1 MEQEMKTDEVS
12 KNDSA
17 KNVEPKADAKMD
29 HSKMDHSKMQHGGNP
44 KMGMEGHDHNMMIA
58 DFKKRF
64 FVVLILTVPIMLLS
78 MMIQKF
84 LGVNW
89 QFTGSQYIL
98 FALSSVVF
106 FYGGWPFLKGWLD
119 EVKAKNPGMM
129 FLIGFAITVAYVYS
143 VAIVFGLSGM
153 DFFWELSTLILIML
167 LGHWI
172 EMKSIAG
179 ASKELE
185 LLVQLMPADAH
196 MVMPD
201 MVHDVKTETLKE
213 KDIILVKPGEKVAAD
228 GIILEGES
236 YLNES
241 MLTGESKPVKKSV
254 GEKVIAGAIN
264 GNGSI
269 KVTVSHAAK
278 DSYLSQVIKLVDDAQ
293 KSKSKT
299 QLLADTAA
307 RWLTIIAIVA
317 GIGTFLYWYLT
328 GQSLA
333 FAMERMVTVI
343 VICCPHALGL
353 AVPLVVAKST
363 ALSAKNGLLI
373 KNRTAF
379 ENARKI
385 TTIVFDKTG
394 TLTVGK
400 FEVSKIVSLQ
410 KEINENEIIRLA
422 SALEQQ
428 SEHPIATGI
437 LQKVK
442 ELSISIPAT
451 KDFQAITGKGVEA
464 IVEGKKILV
473 VSPGYLKEKDIAIPE
488 GFAANDTETVVF
500 VIVNDKLAGYIALS
514 DEIRPESAEAI
525 KTLKENKIRS
535 ILLTGDNNKVAKSVS
550 ETLGL
555 DSFYAEVLP
564 DQKLEKIKELQT
576 KGDFVAMTGDG
587 VNDAPAL
594 AQADIGIAVG
604 SGSDIAAETAGIILV
619 NSNPKDI
626 VSLILFGKATYRKMI
641 QNLIWA
647 TGYNVVALPLAAG
660 VLYKQGILLSP
671 AMGAVLMTVS
681 TIVVAINASLLKVKN
696 GADKKSNDEQKAE
709 LISDAKTEKKEEPKS
724 EAVNKPQPE
733 AKSEPEEKVEPGHEV
748 NAEAKPATEEG
759 TAPEM
764 VDKPKPE
771 VKGDFNEKP
780 EPEHDVNTEAKP
792 EIKAELKTGSEGEI
806 KSETKEEPK
815 PDGEAVPKLEAT
827 AEMPSSLTPEIVTR
841 VHKLYEEL
849 GREEVKAVQEWE
861 EKQKA
866 VPAPK
871 TEAKQEPKDE

>member
-1 MEQEMKTDEVS
+1 MEHQHEANKDT
-12 KNDSA
+12 
-17 KNVEPKADAKMD
+17 
-29 HSKMDHSKMQHGGNP
+29 HSGHDMNNMQHGANP
-44 KMGMEGHDHNMMIA
+44 AMGMAGHNHHAMMIA
-58 DFKKRF
+58 DFRKRF
-64 FVVLILTVPIMLLS
+64 YVVLILTIPIMLLS
-78 MMIQKF
+78 EMIQHWLNLHISF
-84 LGVNW
+84 P
-89 QFTGSQYIL
+89 GSKYVL
-98 FALSSVVF
+98 LVLSSVVF
-106 FYGGWPFLKGWLD
+106 FYGGWPFLKGLVD

-129 FLIGFAITVAYVYS
+129 FLIGFAITVAYIYS
-143 VAIVFGLSGM
+143 VAIVFGLAGM
-153 DFFWELSTLILIML
+153 DFFWELTTLIGIML

-172 EMKSIAG
+172 EMKSVAG

-196 MVMPD
+196 MVMPN
-201 MVHDVKTETLKE
+201 MVHDVKTDTLKE
-213 KDIILVKPGEKVAAD
+213 NDIILVKPGEKVAAD

-241 MLTGESKPVKKSV
+241 MLTGESKPVQKVK
-254 GEKVIAGAIN
+254 GDKVIAGAIN

-269 KVTVSHAAK
+269 KVTVSHASK

-307 RWLTIIAIVA
+307 KWLTIIAIVA

-410 KEINENEIIRLA
+410 KDINENEIVRLA
-422 SALEQQ
+422 SALEQK

-437 LQKVK
+437 LQKAK
-442 ELSISIPAT
+442 ELSITIPAT
-451 KDFQAITGKGVEA
+451 ENFNAITGKGVEA
-464 IVEGKKILV
+464 TVEGKKILV
-473 VSPGYLKEKDIAIPE
+473 VSPGYLKENNLTIPD
-488 GFAANDTETVVF
+488 GFTANDTETVVF
-500 VIVNDKLAGYIALS
+500 VIVKDTLAGYIALS

-525 KTLKENKIRS
+525 KTLKQNYIKS
-535 ILLTGDNNKVAKSVS
+535 ILLTGDNNKVGKSVS
-550 ETLGL
+550 ETLGM
-555 DSFYAEVLP
+555 DSFMAEVLP
-564 DQKLEKIKELQT
+564 HQKLEKIKDLQS
-576 KGDFVAMTGDG
+576 KGEFVAMTGDG

-594 AQADIGIAVG
+594 AIADVGIAVG
-604 SGSDIAAETAGIILV
+604 SGSDIAAETAGIVLV

-647 TGYNVVALPLAAG
+647 TGYNVIALPLAAG

-671 AMGAVLMTVS
+671 AAGAVLMTVS
-681 TIVVAINASLLKVKN
+681 TIVVAINASMLSVK
-696 GADKKSNDEQKAE
+696 K
-709 LISDAKTEKKEEPKS
+709 
-724 EAVNKPQPE
+724 
-733 AKSEPEEKVEPGHEV
+733 
-748 NAEAKPATEEG
+748 
-759 TAPEM
+759 
-764 VDKPKPE
+764 
-771 VKGDFNEKP
+771 
-780 EPEHDVNTEAKP
+780 
-792 EIKAELKTGSEGEI
+792 
-806 KSETKEEPK
+806 
-815 PDGEAVPKLEAT
+815 
-827 AEMPSSLTPEIVTR
+827 
-841 VHKLYEEL
+841 
-849 GREEVKAVQEWE
+849 
-861 EKQKA
+861 
-866 VPAPK
+866 
-871 TEAKQEPKDE
+871 

>member
-1 MEQEMKTDEVS
+1 MKTSNINVHDMLSVWSVEEVEKRIDDLPGVESVTVNFAKENATIRYDETRLEVGNIKS
-12 KNDSA
+12 IVRQRSYESFKSESPTEPSIIDSQEEKEKAEINPSVKMDNSDVPQPSPLVNKSVEEKSETTATQPVTEPLEEKDKAEIKPPVKTENADVTPPSPMEGKPAEDKA
-17 KNVEPKADAKMD
+17 KLTSDVKPEEEKDETDVVKPEIMDHTKMD
-29 HSKMDHSKMQHGGNP
+29 HSKHGNAP
-44 KMGMEGHDHNMMIA
+44 MGMQGHDHNAMIA
-58 DFKKRF
+58 DYKRRF
-64 FVVLILTVPIMLLS
+64 YVVAILTIPIMLLS

-89 QFTGSQYIL
+89 QFAGSQYIL
-98 FALSSVVF
+98 FGLSSIVF
-106 FYGGWPFLKGWLD
+106 FYGGWPFLKGFVN
-119 EVKAKNPGMM
+119 EVKTKSPGMM
-129 FLIGFAITVAYVYS
+129 ILIGFAITVAYSYS
-143 VAIVFGLSGM
+143 VAIVLGLQGM

-179 ASKELE
+179 ASRELE
-185 LLVQLMPADAH
+185 LLVKLMPSDAH

-201 MVHDVKTETLKE
+201 MVHDVKSETLKE
-213 KDIILVKPGEKVAAD
+213 NDIILVKPGEKVAAD

-241 MLTGESKPVKKSV
+241 MLTGESKPVKKII

-269 KVTVSHAAK
+269 KVTVSHATK
-278 DSYLSQVIKLVDDAQ
+278 DSYLSQVIKLIEEAQ

-307 RWLTIIAIVA
+307 KWLTVIAIVA
-317 GIGTFLYWYLT
+317 GIGTFLFWYLT

-394 TLTVGK
+394 TLTIGK
-400 FEVSKIVSLQ
+400 FEVSKIVSLK
-410 KEINENEIIRLA
+410 KELNENEIIRLA
-422 SALEQQ
+422 SALEQK

-442 ELSISIPAT
+442 DLKLAIPAT
-451 KDFQAITGKGVEA
+451 ENFNAITGKGVEA
-464 IVEGKKILV
+464 TVEGKKILV
-473 VSPGYLKEKDIAIPE
+473 VSPGYLKEKSIALPE
-488 GFAANDTETVVF
+488 SFAANDTETVVF

-525 KTLKENKIRS
+525 KTLKQNKIKS

-550 ETLGL
+550 ETIGM
-555 DSFYAEVLP
+555 DSFIAEVLP
-564 DQKLEKIKELQT
+564 HQKLEKIKELQS
-576 KGDFVAMTGDG
+576 KGEFVAMTGDG

-594 AQADIGIAVG
+594 AIADVGIAVG

-619 NSNPKDI
+619 NSNPKD
-626 VSLILFGKATYRKMI
+626 VVNLILFGKATYRKMI
-641 QNLIWA
+641 QNLVWA

-660 VLYKQGILLSP
+660 VLYNQGILLSP
-671 AMGAVLMTVS
+671 ATAAVFMALSTV
-681 TIVVAINASLLKVKN
+681 VVAINASMLKVK
-696 GADKKSNDEQKAE
+696 SNP
-709 LISDAKTEKKEEPKS
+709 DAKTKDE
-724 EAVNKPQPE
+724 
-733 AKSEPEEKVEPGHEV
+733 
-748 NAEAKPATEEG
+748 
-759 TAPEM
+759 
-764 VDKPKPE
+764 
-771 VKGDFNEKP
+771 
-780 EPEHDVNTEAKP
+780 
-792 EIKAELKTGSEGEI
+792 
-806 KSETKEEPK
+806 
-815 PDGEAVPKLEAT
+815 PKLEAN
-827 AEMPSSLTPEIVTR
+827 AENKSETNDKP
-841 VHKLYEEL
+841 
-849 GREEVKAVQEWE
+849 
-861 EKQKA
+861 
-866 VPAPK
+866 
-871 TEAKQEPKDE
+871 